1 MTSDEPEPRVSE
13 HSPRHGRLRRS
24 HAGLTLLK
32 TVGIATAVA
41 VIAAGG
47 IGAFELTELGR
58 QVADN
63 SIDISN
69 GTDAATPLPVPHI
82 GAIEGGFN
90 FLLVGTDNDAAQG
103 DAYGV
108 RDATLN
114 DVNILLHVS
123 ADHTSGVVVSLPR
136 DLIVPHPDCVDPDTG
151 EEFYAMSAR
160 PLNEAW
166 SRGGL
171 GCVVATVSEL
181 TGQPISYAGTVSF
194 NGVIAMT
201 DAIGGVPVCVEE
213 AIDDPDAALVLP
225 AGTSV
230 ISGATA
236 LGFLRSRHGVGDGS
250 DLSRISSQQTY
261 MSSLM
266 RTMKSADTLGNLG
279 TLYSLARAATANVKL
294 SSNLSSL
301 DSIVAMA
308 YALKDV
314 DLDRLVFVQYPGG
327 TSDPDF
333 PGKVVPYTELADE
346 LFAAISADQPF
357 TLDENSLGNGTV
369 LDPDA
374 TPTPTAP
381 EPDPAVT
388 ETPAPEATED
398 PEVIAAGVP
407 EAAPAAAAP
416 TVIEGLKGITAT
428 TQTCAA
434 AYSG

>member
-1 MTSDEPEPRVSE
+1 MTGTDDPEPRAPRQLPY
-13 HSPRHGRLRRS
+13 HPPRHGRLRRS
-24 HAGLTLLK
+24 HAGLSLLK
-32 TVGIATAVA
+32 AVGMAAAVA

-47 IGAFELTELGR
+47 IGAFELDQIGR
-58 QVADN
+58 QVAAN

-69 GTDAATPLPVPHI
+69 GTEPATPLPVPRI

-108 RDATLN
+108 RETTLN

-136 DLIVPHPDCVDPDTG
+136 DLIVEHPDCVDPETG
-151 EEFYAMSAR
+151 EEFYAMSAA

-171 GCVVATVSEL
+171 GCVVATVSGL
-181 TGQPISYAGTVSF
+181 TGQPIPYAGTISF

-201 DAIGGVPVCVEE
+201 DAVGGVPVCVEE

-225 AGTSV
+225 AGTST

-327 TSDPDF
+327 TDDANF
-333 PGKVVPYTELADE
+333 PGKVVPDTEVADQ
-346 LFAAISADQPF
+346 LFAAISADQPIA
-357 TLDENSLGNGTV
+357 LGENSLGRGAI
-369 LDPDA
+369 LDPSATPPDPA
-374 TPTPTAP
+374 TPTPP
-381 EPDPAVT
+381 
-388 ETPAPEATED
+388 ATED

-407 EAAPAAAAP
+407 EAPGAAP
-416 TVIEGLKGITAT
+416 SQVIEGLTGVTAT